1 MKKNDKKMLTFGAG
15 GLLLLVGVAILATLN
30 SQGDL
35 LKGQLD
41 RKLMVP
47 SVGNDCLALNQAY
60 YEKGASDQLVEVI
73 SRHCGDVGASS
84 VVIPQK
90 MTEMNFEVTL
100 SNAKL
105 SSIGLMKNGKLLAVG
120 TKPGTL
126 QFMPSD
132 LVAMNTSQKFYV
144 GFKFN
149 GQVKFNSS
157 DVYQLVGNFTDLSG
171 YNILSS
177 DFNKYFLGTSA
188 NVANMTDLG
197 TTELYY
203 FESR

>member
-1 MKKNDKKMLTFGAG
+1 MLTFGAG

-41 RKLMVP
+41 RKLMLP

-105 SSIGLMKNGKLLAVG
+105 SSIGLMKNGKLLTVG

-126 QFMPSD
+126 QFLPSD
-132 LVAMNTSQKFYV
+132 LVTMNTSQKFYV

-171 YNILSS
+171 YNILYS

-188 NVANMTDLG
+188 NVANMNDLG
-197 TTELYY
+197 TTERYY
-203 FESR
+203 FDSLR